1 MDRLPRRAEVRT
13 PHEHARPVA
22 AGGWRRAVLGLV
34 VGAVAGALLA
44 RVLPGE
50 R

>member
-1 MDRLPRRAEVRT
+1 MVRVQRRAEARS
-13 PHEHARPVA
+13 PQHHARPVA
-22 AGGWRRAVLGLV
+22 VGGWRRAALGLG
-34 VGAVAGALLA
+34 VGAIAGALLA